1 MVITIKTK
9 IIIPKH
15 IVSRKGKEIGLEGK
29 KRIFLENKVEGDL
42 GTEAA
47 SFNVL
52 GTDGTKFRETA
63 KIIHDSLLS
72 Y

>member
-15 IVSRKGKEIGLEGK
+15 IVSRKGKETGLEGK
-29 KRIFLENKVEGDL
+29 KDFPENKVEGDL

-72 Y
+72 C